1 MSIKDLVTQI
11 KKNNQQIK
19 EQQNKVNMDSD
30 NNFCNKLFNIINKK
44 LEGILDQDKYVD
56 SLVVNFDDLNQS
68 IYNKQDFI
76 NRIDDKKYPFEK
88 KYAGIIMNKKM
99 SEIEKKLSNNDVKAI
114 INRDNL
120 NIKFVVNL
128 IKN

>member
-68 IYNKQDFI
+68 IYTKEDFV
-76 NRIDDKKYPFEK
+76 NRFDDKKYPFEK

>member
-1 MSIKDLVTQI
+1 MSTKDLVTQVQN
-11 KKNNQQIK
+11 NNQQIK
-19 EQQNKVNMDSD
+19 DKQNKVNMDND
-30 NNFCNKLFNIINKK
+30 NNFCNDLFNTINKK
-44 LEGILDQDKYVD
+44 LQSILDQDKYVD

-68 IYNKQDFI
+68 IYTKEDFV
-76 NRIDDKKYPFEK
+76 NRFDDKKYPFEK